1 MDEVPAKPVELK
13 TLEKTTVVWHKNYV
27 IERESHIVPPTPT
40 PDTEVLVVPQD
51 ELQQTGEHTSN
62 AGVLGFISM
71 IFSAFVGFFKC
82 RKEE

>member
-1 MDEVPAKPVELK
+1 ML
-13 TLEKTTVVWHKNYV
+13 L
-27 IERESHIVPPTPT
+27 RESHIVPPTPT
-40 PDTEVLVVPQD
+40 PDTEVLVVPQA

-82 RKEE
+82 RKED